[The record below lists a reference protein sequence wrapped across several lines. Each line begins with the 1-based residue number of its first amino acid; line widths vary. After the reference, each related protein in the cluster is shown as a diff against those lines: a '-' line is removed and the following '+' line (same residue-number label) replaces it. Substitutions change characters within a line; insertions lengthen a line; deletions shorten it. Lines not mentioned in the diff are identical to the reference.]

1 MGILEICWVE
11 DIGIIIFFRF
21 FEKKGRVIL
30 WEKKIFIVYIY
41 IFFCFYEIVFL
52 ILKFVNEKKKYID
65 ESWELYFVWVM
76 NFRNKIY
83 LDFDIFENKVKVNC
97 KIIFF

>member
-1 MGILEICWVE
+1 MYLFKVNFCLIVWSIYIFILGILEICWVE

-41 IFFCFYEIVFL
+41 IYKFFCF
-52 ILKFVNEKKKYID
+52 
-65 ESWELYFVWVM
+65 
-76 NFRNKIY
+76 
-83 LDFDIFENKVKVNC
+83 
-97 KIIFF
+97 